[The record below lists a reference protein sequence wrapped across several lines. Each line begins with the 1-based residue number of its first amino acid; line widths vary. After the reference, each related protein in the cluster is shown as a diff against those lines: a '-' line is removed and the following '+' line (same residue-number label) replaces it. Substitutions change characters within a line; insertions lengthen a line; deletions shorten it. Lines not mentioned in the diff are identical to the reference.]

1 LLPVTV
7 TTSTAAVP
15 AAGTTHTCCGSAS
28 RSTKRGGVADQHP
41 SHGCHLVSVLS
52 RAEAA
57 GAGEAAAASMTQQT
71 HAEMVTTRETRHEI
85 IVLFM
90 IAPNT

>member
-1 LLPVTV
+1 
-7 TTSTAAVP
+7 
-15 AAGTTHTCCGSAS
+15 
-28 RSTKRGGVADQHP
+28 VADQHP

-57 GAGEAAAASMTQQT
+57 GACEAAAESVRQQT